1 MTAVRNRPDIAP
13 PTRRPAPRRDTEVED
28 PLPAYEDN
36 RDRVVP
42 AQDICSYDTPS
53 AFGLATSIATSER
66 GSTIDSSSPL
76 KVTIP
81 ANLSLLERMQQTQR
95 MMNALNALTSAA
107 PPGGYPENSLEAM
120 KILQM
125 RRSMV
130 LLMDVSESR
139 ASGSS
144 AGGSPPP
151 QLLTTLRED
160 LPGSGSS
167 AGTTAAPAASA
178 AQFNNHEQE
187 SGSLHQRMLEIQ
199 HLLSQVDD
207 LVSSETRS
215 SPASNEQI
223 KELRA
228 RIAALME
235 VPRGNGQDRTEEPRL
250 PQPSR
255 YGPGARAEL
264 DETARAPE
272 PGISGPAGAGGQHQE
287 ANGSYNMNTPTPR
300 HPPPY
305 QAAVETS
312 SDKRAEVGGSKSG

>member
-1 MTAVRNRPDIAP
+1 MTAVRNRPDTAP

-42 AQDICSYDTPS
+42 AQGICSYDTPS

-139 ASGSS
+139 ASGAS

-151 QLLTTLRED
+151 QLTTLRED

-178 AQFNNHEQE
+178 VQFNNHEQE

-228 RIAALME
+228 HIAALME
-235 VPRGNGQDRTEEPRL
+235 DPRGNGQDITEEPRL
-250 PQPSR
+250 PKPSHH
-255 YGPGARAEL
+255 GPGARAEL
-264 DETARAPE
+264 DETAQAPE
-272 PGISGPAGAGGQHQE
+272 PGISGPASASGQHQE
-287 ANGSYNMNTPTPR
+287 TNGSHNTNTPTPR
-300 HPPPY
+300 LPPPY
-305 QAAVETS
+305 QEAVKTS
-312 SDKRAEVGGSKSG
+312 SDKRAEAGGSKNG